1 MYTNK
6 HAWTNKD
13 GTYKEIYY
21 YVCSRNRMV
30 RGKHCEYKAM
40 LKKTD
45 IEPMVIEAIREIVR
59 NEEYAQAI
67 KKRIGVQI
75 DTKAVDKE
83 LEGYQAK
90 LKEVDLNKTRLERE
104 IDSLPADA
112 KYRERKLHDMTLRLD
127 SLYDVIVELEEKI
140 EDARLRRDAIKQ
152 QAITLENIYKI
163 MVNFDCVYNIIND
176 EEKRNVVTALIKEIE
191 IYRNDES
198 EYPLKRI
205 GLNFPVFKDGGE
217 VTELLWDKGNT
228 VETVCLLFKLHSDHH
243 IEVELE
249 MDELDLTAAESKA
262 TYEEIK
268 KYVLEHTG
276 LKVSNLYIAQV
287 KQKCGIIERVNYNL
301 PKSENSR
308 QPKCPP
314 EKEKAI
320 KEALEHFCMI

>member
-1 MYTNK
+1 M
-6 HAWTNKD
+6 
-13 GTYKEIYY
+13 
-21 YVCSRNRMV
+21 
-30 RGKHCEYKAM
+30 
-40 LKKTD
+40 
-45 IEPMVIEAIREIVR
+45 
-59 NEEYAQAI
+59 
-67 KKRIGVQI
+67 
-75 DTKAVDKE
+75 DKE

-228 VETVCLLFKLHSDHH
+228 VESIVLLSHKSPDSHIDVKVEFGEGEEKVPLDKIAERAKQYQPAPRVTYKMIQEYIEEKYGFKVH
-243 IEVELE
+243 
-249 MDELDLTAAESKA
+249 TA
-262 TYEEIK
+262 
-268 KYVLEHTG
+268 
-276 LKVSNLYIAQV
+276 YIAEV
-287 KQKCGIIERVNYNL
+287 KRNL
-301 PKSENSR
+301 GLSMYDAPNMVEELK
-308 QPKCPP
+308 QPRRHPTA
-314 EKEKAI
+314 EKVEAI
-320 KEALEHFCMI
+320 KDTLKHFGVI

>member
-1 MYTNK
+1 
-6 HAWTNKD
+6 
-13 GTYKEIYY
+13 
-21 YVCSRNRMV
+21 MV

-228 VETVCLLFKLHSDHH
+228 VETVCLLSKLNVKHH
-243 IEVELE
+243 IEVEIT

-262 TYEEIK
+262 TYDEIK
-268 KYVLEHTG
+268 AYVLEKFG
-276 LKVSNLYIAQV
+276 FKVSQLYIAQI
-287 KQKCGIIERVNYNL
+287 KRKCGIIERKNYNQS
-301 PKSENSR
+301 KKEDAKV
-308 QPKCPP
+308 PKCPP
-314 EKEKAI
+314 EKEAAI
-320 KEALEHFCMI
+320 MDALKHFQMIP